1 MGIGFDAHQF
11 TEGTFIT
18 LCGIKIPYTQT
29 LAGHS
34 DADCAWH
41 ALTDAILGAL
51 ALGDLGDYFPSSDKK
66 WHNEPSSTF
75 LEYANQMVFKY
86 GYKINNCDLTIIS
99 QQPKIKPFR
108 MIMQRETAKVLNI
121 DAGQVSIKATT
132 TDGLGFTGRVEGI
145 ATQAVVL
152 LSPLSES

>member
-18 LCGIKIPYTQT
+18 LCGIKIPHTQA

-75 LEYANQMVFKY
+75 LGYANKMIAGH
-86 GYKINNCDLTIIS
+86 GYKITNCDLTIIC
-99 QQPKIKPFR
+99 QQPKIKPYR
-108 MIMQRETAKVLNI
+108 TIMRRETAKVLNI
-121 DAGQVSIKATT
+121 DASQVSIKATT
-132 TDGLGFTGRVEGI
+132 TDGLGFTGREEGI

-152 LSPLSES
+152 LSPC